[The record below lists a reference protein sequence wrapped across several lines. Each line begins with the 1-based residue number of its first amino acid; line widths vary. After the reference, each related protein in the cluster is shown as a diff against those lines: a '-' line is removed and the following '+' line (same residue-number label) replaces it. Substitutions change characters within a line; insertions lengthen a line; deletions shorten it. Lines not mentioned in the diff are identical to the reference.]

1 MEFETNWHA
10 IIDEFG
16 LTHNAWLSHM
26 FAIRDMWIPAY
37 FKDLYLGAV
46 LRTTSRSESENNFFS
61 NFTNPHLSL
70 VEFWMR
76 FESAME
82 LQRHNQLKA
91 DNETASSLPQLKTN
105 RDLERHAA
113 RMYTYSNF
121 YIFQDELWIACMD
134 CEVDDKKEIEEGFLI
149 TIADSSRKDGK
160 RRHVIYNPSTH
171 IAHCSC
177 KMFECEG
184 IPYRYILCILKA
196 KLHKVPNYYILS
208 RWAKVTHTKPIF
220 DVDDNV
226 LEGCSQI
233 NHEDKLISNNWIEF
247 LTCMEVVGR
256 DTKILTL
263 TLNEI
268 SNVKKQV
275 MELKGST
282 SESKI

>member
-1 MEFETNWHA
+1 M
-10 IIDEFG
+10 
-16 LTHNAWLSHM
+16 
-26 FAIRDMWIPAY
+26 
-37 FKDLYLGAV
+37 
-46 LRTTSRSESENNFFS
+46 
-61 NFTNPHLSL
+61 
-70 VEFWMR
+70 
-76 FESAME
+76 
-82 LQRHNQLKA
+82 
-91 DNETASSLPQLKTN
+91 
-105 RDLERHAA
+105 
-113 RMYTYSNF
+113 
-121 YIFQDELWIACMD
+121 
-134 CEVDDKKEIEEGFLI
+134 
-149 TIADSSRKDGK
+149 
-160 RRHVIYNPSTH
+160 
-171 IAHCSC
+171 
-177 KMFECEG
+177 
-184 IPYRYILCILKA
+184 LCILKA